1 MYLLSGLGA
10 LSVPA
15 LITQVS
21 GQYGIPPEIALA
33 VARRESGLDQAA
45 RGTKGEVGVFQL
57 MPSTAAGLNVDP
69 YSLDQNVQGG
79 VKLLSDLYGQFGDWR
94 LALEAYNAGPS
105 RVTGGNVPQ
114 SSISYADAVLSA
126 SGIESNPLN
135 LTDWSLPDV
144 SQGVPTAEPAGLSG
158 TAFLGL
164 GLLAVGLLVA
174 VVLD

>member
-1 MYLLSGLGA
+1 MYLALGLGA

-15 LITQVS
+15 LITQAA

-33 VARRESGLDQAA
+33 VAQRESALNQAA

-57 MPSTAAGLNVDP
+57 MPGTAAGLNVDP
-69 YSLDQNVQGG
+69 YNLDQNVQGG

-105 RVTGGNVPQ
+105 RVNSGSVPS

-126 SGIESNPLN
+126 SGIEQNPLN

-144 SQGVPTAEPAGLSG
+144 SQGVAMGETAGLSG